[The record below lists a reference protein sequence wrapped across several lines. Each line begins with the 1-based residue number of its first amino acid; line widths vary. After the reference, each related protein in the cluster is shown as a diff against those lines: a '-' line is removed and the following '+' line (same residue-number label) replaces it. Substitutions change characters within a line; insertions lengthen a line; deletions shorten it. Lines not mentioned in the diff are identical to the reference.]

1 MERDG
6 VWRTSTR
13 SGGEGNCVEV
23 AGFAETVG
31 VRDSKDRQGP
41 ALTFTDSAWSAF
53 VVATRSG
60 RLDTSR

>member
-1 MERDG
+1 MVRDG

-23 AGFAETVG
+23 AGFADVVG

-41 ALTFTDSAWSAF
+41 TLTFTESAWSAF
-53 VVATRSG
+53 VHAANRIT
-60 RLDTSR
+60 DQT